1 MRKERQKG
9 REERERWEGRER
21 IDFFFYIICWYNLYY
36 FNELYVKIKI
46 EILGKL

>member
-21 IDFFFYIICWYNLYY
+21 IDFFYIICWYNLYY
-36 FNELYVKIKI
+36 FNELYVKI
-46 EILGKL
+46 EIGMLGEL

>member
-21 IDFFFYIICWYNLYY
+21 IDFFLILFVGIIYIILMSCM
-36 FNELYVKIKI
+36 
-46 EILGKL
+46 